1 MYYCGGMIGKR
12 HIRDFRA
19 WPSITFLSPVS
30 HSLPSR
36 SHFSDSPASSATSV
50 DTERVFSQGRI
61 LLSHVRNRLSAQSTQ
76 ALMCVGNWSLLGY
89 IKDSDIQAVTTLP
102 EQVEGQDLTDKN

>member
-1 MYYCGGMIGKR
+1 MYYGGGMIGKQR
-12 HIRDFRA
+12 IRDFRA

-30 HSLPSR
+30 HRLRSR
-36 SHFSDSPASSATSV
+36 SHLSDSFASSATSV
-50 DTERVFSQGRI
+50 DTERVFSQGRV
-61 LLSHVRNRLSAQSTQ
+61 LLSHVRNSLSAQSTR

-102 EQVEGQDLTDKN
+102 ELVKGHDISDKN